1 MRYNAVL
8 FDLDG
13 TLIDTLE
20 DLGDSVNR
28 VLTRKGFPTHTMDA
42 YRYFVGDGALKLITR
57 ALPER
62 ERDNETVMASLDAFR
77 EDYGHNWNVKTKPYE
92 GIVEMLDMLTVHD
105 MKMAILSNKPHDFT
119 EQCVSQFLPKWSFQ
133 VVMGQKEPFPL
144 KPDPG
149 GALEVSRRL
158 GVPPAEIL
166 YLGDTSI
173 DMNTAKAAG
182 MFPVGVLWGFRPA
195 EELKES
201 GALVLMEKPIDIMN
215 ILK

>member
-1 MRYNAVL
+1 MTYKAVL

-28 VLTRKGFPTHTMDA
+28 VLDEKGFPTHTMDA

-57 ALPER
+57 ALPES
-62 ERDNETVMASLDAFR
+62 ERDNETVMVCLDAFR
-77 EDYGHNWNVKTKPYE
+77 EDYGYNWNVKTQPYK
-92 GIVEMLDMLTVHD
+92 GIVEMLDMLTAHD
-105 MKMAILSNKPHDFT
+105 MKMAILSNKPHEFT
-119 EQCVSQFLPKWSFQ
+119 EQCVSEFLPKWHFQ

-144 KPDPG
+144 KPDPS
-149 GALEVSRRL
+149 GALEVSRLL

>member
-1 MRYNAVL
+1 M
-8 FDLDG
+8 
-13 TLIDTLE
+13 IDTLE

-28 VLTRKGFPTHTMDA
+28 VLAQKGFPAHTMDA

-62 ERDNETVMASLDAFR
+62 ERDNETVMVCLNAFR
-77 EDYGHNWNVKTKPYE
+77 EDYGGNWNVKTQPYK
-92 GIVEMLDMLTVHD
+92 GIGEMLDMLTAHG
-105 MKMAILSNKPHDFT
+105 MKMAILSNKPHEFT
-119 EQCVSQFLPKWSFQ
+119 EKCVSEFLPKWNFQ

-149 GALEVSRRL
+149 AALEVSRRL
-158 GVPPAEIL
+158 GVPPTEIL

-173 DMNTAKAAG
+173 DMKTAKAAG

-201 GALVLMEKPIDIMN
+201 GALFLMEKPIDIMN